1 MEKWARKYPGAQF
14 LCVCVDMVGVA
25 QQFGRMFDFEAVV
38 NCHIPSREYFPK
50 GYGQLGC
57 SGFIVADREGNFV
70 SRKTK
75 AYLQYGEMA
84 FGHVEEL
91 LRSQGVAADGG
102 AENGKVEEEKKE
114 NTDIEPVP
122 SVGVDIMDEE
132 HKRCEAALAQLRRT
146 NSVQD
151 LEMLLEALVAHFDHE
166 EKLMALHD
174 FGSASKKG
182 DAFSPFK
189 SHCKD
194 HERILKIGFRALG
207 KAQDYQSPSSDVGT
221 SNCTTDS

>member
-25 QQFGRMFDFEAVV
+25 RQFGQMFDFRAVV
-38 NCHIPSREYFPK
+38 SCHIPSREYFPK

-75 AYLQYGEMA
+75 AYLQFGEMA

-102 AENGKVEEEKKE
+102 TEHGKVEEEKKE
-114 NTDIEPVP
+114 SGDIEPVP
-122 SVGVDIMDEE
+122 SVGVDSMDEE
-132 HKRCEAALAQLRRT
+132 HKRCEAALALLQRT
-146 NSVQD
+146 KSVQA
-151 LEMLLEALVAHFDHE
+151 LETLLEALLAHFDHE

-174 FGSASKKG
+174 FGNASNKG

-194 HERILKIGFRALG
+194 HERILEIGFRALG
-207 KAQDYQSPSSDVGT
+207 KAQDYKSPSSDVEA